1 MQAAVAEFKAM
12 YRHQWAMSHCR
23 EKAEHLLLSTQHA
36 HSDSSEALA
45 AQYRAHCERRAAYT
59 HSAAAPRRL
68 TNPAVALVQAAGRK
82 YPQAPHGRDA
92 RRATRVRVA
101 EQFVLLDAWTGNIRL
116 TPIPLPKAASSG
128 GGALAGFPPADLRPT
143 VYLPNVPT
151 WRPVYL
157 SVIAVGVHPL

>member
-1 MQAAVAEFKAM
+1 M
-12 YRHQWAMSHCR
+12 YGEINAI
-23 EKAEHLLLSTQHA
+23 
-36 HSDSSEALA
+36 
-45 AQYRAHCERRAAYT
+45 RR
-59 HSAAAPRRL
+59 P
-68 TNPAVALVQAAGRK
+68 
-82 YPQAPHGRDA
+82 
-92 RRATRVRVA
+92 VA

-151 WRPVYL
+151 WLPVYL